1 LDRESVMSTFSNATW
16 RKSSYSGGDH
26 GSCVELAS
34 APGVV
39 GVRDSKNPA
48 AGHLQIGKRSFA
60 ALLCEIKTGRYDL

>member
-1 LDRESVMSTFSNATW
+1 MSTFSNATW

-48 AGHLQIGKRSFA
+48 AGHLQVGKRVFA
-60 ALLCEIKTGRYDL
+60 SLLRKIKAGHYDL